1 MLYTLF
7 LLTLGIHLGQNYN
20 EIPNVKVIFLRSV
33 SYLKKQEKV
42 KYFKW
47 F

>member
-7 LLTLGIHLGQNYN
+7 VLVLGVHLGQNYN
-20 EIPNVKVIFLRSV
+20 EIPNVKVIFLKSV
-33 SYLKKQEKV
+33 KYLKKQEDV